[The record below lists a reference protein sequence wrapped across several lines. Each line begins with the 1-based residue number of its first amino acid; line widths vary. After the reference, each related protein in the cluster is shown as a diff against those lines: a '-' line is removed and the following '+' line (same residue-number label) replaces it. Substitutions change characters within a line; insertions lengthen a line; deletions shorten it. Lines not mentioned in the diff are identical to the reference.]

1 MGYAPYLRVVPI
13 DRDRIHFQ
21 RRSNKEN
28 YPKCRYQR
36 KRHPELLSIMSISPC
51 KQTIFNNLTILEK
64 LRNQLPVRV
73 GETKMLNSV
82 MTLCLT
88 MTLGQAPVADNSNI
102 VASPQAIGQAMG
114 AVDPGLPAYGEGE
127 GPGGQLSA
135 GLTGSIEEELYPYD
149 RPEPWIHGYWQ
160 EMPAYGG
167 YAAFRPYN
175 YKHVLAQSQTAG
187 GWGMSAQM
195 PYSQQFWHRYQQR
208 AEMRTTSTRP
218 RRNSANRFAD
228 HQARFP
234 QNQIQQISERRS
246 YRQPARSFPTQRQ
259 VPQRQVQRRV
269 NQQFNRP
276 AFRRPSQRS
285 SGSGLAQRLAEI
297 DRKEKV
303 KNKKMPFWKK
313 MFSRK

>member
-1 MGYAPYLRVVPI
+1 
-13 DRDRIHFQ
+13 
-21 RRSNKEN
+21 
-28 YPKCRYQR
+28 
-36 KRHPELLSIMSISPC
+36 
-51 KQTIFNNLTILEK
+51 
-64 LRNQLPVRV
+64 
-73 GETKMLNSV
+73 MLNSV

-88 MTLGQAPVADNSNI
+88 VTLGQAPVADNSNI
-102 VASPQAIGQAMG
+102 IASPQATHQSQAIGQAMG
-114 AVDPGLPAYGEGE
+114 AVDSGLPAYGVGE
-127 GPGGQLSA
+127 GPGGELSA

-167 YAAFRPYN
+167 YSAFRPYN
-175 YKHVLAQSQTAG
+175 YKHVLAQSQAAG
-187 GWGMSAQM
+187 GWGMSPQM

-208 AEMRTTSTRP
+208 AEMRTVSKQP

-228 HQARFP
+228 HQTRFP

-259 VPQRQVQRRV
+259 VQRRG

-276 AFRRPSQRS
+276 AFQRPPARRPSQRP
-285 SGSGLAQRLAEI
+285 SGSGLAQRLTEI

-303 KNKKMPFWKK
+303 KNKKKPFWKK
-313 MFSRK
+313 VFSRK